1 MRVGRRAAAVADRL
15 VVLSRLGR
23 LIGEEAVRVG
33 MAPES
38 VFFAME
44 NAQVVDYLKGL
55 LQQGDHVLVK
65 GSRGLAM
72 DEIVAGLRA
81 E

>member
-1 MRVGRRAAAVADRL
+1 
-15 VVLSRLGR
+15 
-23 LIGEEAVRVG
+23 
-33 MAPES
+33 MARKS

-44 NAQVVDYLKGL
+44 NGQVVDYLKGL
-55 LQQGDHVLVK
+55 LEQGDHVLVK
-65 GSRGLAM
+65 GSRGLSM